1 MLLHRR
7 HAKVWVII
15 GLTLIALFIRLWGVG
30 FGLPYEYHIDEHFY
44 YPYAWA
50 MGQGRFNLPDQS
62 HGPSLYLGLLLIAQ
76 QTAHVMARPD
86 LTSAQFGE
94 LITSDPSLALLA
106 GRLVSALAG
115 ALTVPIVFLLAR
127 RYRDERT
134 GLLAAAIMTVVF
146 FHVRDSHFGVPDAV
160 MVLFTTLTI
169 WLALRAFD
177 THRPLDFLLAGFFA
191 GQTAAAKYTSA
202 LIFVPVILAIFATRR
217 RLLASGLWLLMA
229 GLGFI
234 VGFVSGYPNILLN
247 FSAFVKDI
255 SFLWIRV
262 GGGFEG
268 WRIVPDDSGWF
279 YLFTLT
285 WSIGWPMMIL
295 SAVGV
300 LDVAARRY
308 AKGWLLISFPIIYC
322 AAMSASRGHFGRY
335 MLPVLPFLAVLTAD
349 TGWRVLPQV
358 LGALQRRLTDS
369 KRRMPSASAPH
380 LSTLVFRPASLGI
393 IALLGVIVPNA
404 IDSLRADWIMSQPDT
419 RTQAKQ
425 WIEANVPVGTR
436 IAIEWPYHTPPLS
449 NGYEVPPNS
458 QREYWIDRVWGFG
471 LADRLIEQYRTDGT
485 QLLVATSY
493 IRDIPVDDRAQE
505 DNRRRFYAQLPQVF
519 TEIARFSPRCD
530 DGEPNFIFDQI
541 YGPAIDLWQTCY
553 AGPLISIYQ
562 VH

>member
-7 HAKVWVII
+7 PTLVWLIASI
-15 GLTLIALFIRLWGVG
+15 TLIALLIRLWGVS

-76 QTAHVMARPD
+76 QAAHVIVRPD
-86 LTSAQFGE
+86 LTSAQFGK
-94 LITSDPSLALLA
+94 LIVTDPGLALLA

-127 RYRDERT
+127 RYRDART
-134 GLLAAAIMTVVF
+134 GLFAAAIMTVVF

-160 MVLFTTLTI
+160 MVLFTALTA

-177 THRPLDFLLAGFFA
+177 THRTLDFLLAGFFA

-202 LIFVPVILAIFATRR
+202 LIFVPVILAVIATRR
-217 RLLASGLWLLMA
+217 RLLTSGVWLHMA

-247 FSAFVKDI
+247 FPAFVKDI

-262 GGGFEG
+262 GSGFEG

-285 WSIGWPMMIL
+285 WSIGLPMMIL
-295 SAVGV
+295 SAVG
-300 LDVAARRY
+300 LLEAMARRY
-308 AKGWLLISFPIIYC
+308 AKGWLLISFPVIYF

-349 TGWRVLPQV
+349 AGWRTVPQV
-358 LGALQRRLTDS
+358 LIHLKKRLTDS
-369 KRRMPSASAPH
+369 GRWMQSPFTPRRSS
-380 LSTLVFRPASLGI
+380 VIFQPASLGI

-404 IDSLRADWIMSQPDT
+404 VDSLRADWIMSQPDT

-425 WIEANVPVGTR
+425 WIEANVPAGTR

-458 QREYWIDRVWGFG
+458 QRDYWIDRVWGFG
-471 LADRLIEQYRTDGT
+471 LADRSLEQYQTDGT
-485 QLLVATSY
+485 QIIVATSY
-493 IRDIPVDDRAQE
+493 IRDIPVVDRAQE
-505 DNRRRFYAQLPQVF
+505 DNRQRFYAQLPQVF
-519 TEIARFSPRCD
+519 TEVARFSPRCD
-530 DGEPNFIFDQI
+530 GAEPGFIFDQI